1 MKIVEQYVFDN
12 EDRRLLS
19 IEIPDDPCNK
29 CQINSGCLGCCDETE
44 YCNFIKPYKD
54 RNIYDLA
61 LKIKRMHKL
70 QKDII
75 NMQKEIDDIAKEI
88 EDIGLFSW
96 FSCIVLFL
104 NWGDFMKK
112 QIMYLGYII
121 KEEDGRI
128 DIYKNK
134 KYMSSIKSDW
144 NNGVT
149 AAKSK
154 IDKVNGLYRN

>member
-1 MKIVEQYVFDN
+1 M
-12 EDRRLLS
+12 
-19 IEIPDDPCNK
+19 
-29 CQINSGCLGCCDETE
+29 
-44 YCNFIKPYKD
+44 
-54 RNIYDLA
+54 
-61 LKIKRMHKL
+61 
-70 QKDII
+70 
-75 NMQKEIDDIAKEI
+75 
-88 EDIGLFSW
+88 
-96 FSCIVLFL
+96 FL

-154 IDKVNGLYRN
+154 IDKVSGLYQI